1 MDAFPTRPTNGG
13 LILRIF
19 TNINPSE
26 NRVWIT
32 SDPFAEL
39 AARCAFDAGLE
50 RYAKRSP
57 LAAIERALSAMGL
70 PVKARSP
77 YDRFMLSFHDYLK
90 KNAEYQQSCPKFR
103 FEFPPGATWL
113 VFTDVV
119 PHSVESGQ
127 LAMEQTMIVPR
138 DALAVPARAP
148 IAILEKLAGTPLS
161 A

>member
-1 MDAFPTRPTNGG
+1 VT
-13 LILRIF
+13 
-19 TNINPSE
+19 
-26 NRVWIT
+26 
-32 SDPFAEL
+32 
-39 AARCAFDAGLE
+39 
-50 RYAKRSP
+50 
-57 LAAIERALSAMGL
+57 
-70 PVKARSP
+70 ARSP

-90 KNAEYQQSCPKFR
+90 KNAEYQQSCPKYR

-127 LAMEQTMIVPR
+127 LAMEQTMIVSQQS
-138 DALAVPARAP
+138 LAVPHRAP